1 MLHHNV
7 DSYGRRVMTTES
19 MQTLVGVLT
28 VLAMAATVAGVALLV
43 GGSRQWAQQWRAD
56 VAPLVLGFVAVVAVA
71 TTAGSLYFSEVAG
84 YLPCRWCWYQR
95 TMAYPLAVIM
105 VVAVLR
111 RDAGVRWYA
120 WPLCAIGASMSIW
133 HSLIEKYPQWESS
146 SCSLT
151 APCSIPPFRA
161 FGTLSL
167 AHMALA
173 SFACQAVW
181 LALAPARKVSD
192 V

>member
-1 MLHHNV
+1 
-7 DSYGRRVMTTES
+7 MTTES

-28 VLAMAATVAGVALLV
+28 VMAMVAGAVGAALVV
-43 GGSRQWAQQWRAD
+43 GGRRAWAQQWRAD
-56 VAPLVLGFVAVVAVA
+56 VGPLVLWFVAAVAVA

-84 YLPCRWCWYQR
+84 YLPCRWCWFQR

-105 VVAVLR
+105 VVAALR

-120 WPLCAIGASMSIW
+120 WPLCGVGASMSLW
-133 HSLIEKYPQWESS
+133 HGLIEKFPQWESS

-151 APCSIPPFRA
+151 TPCTIAPFHSLGLF
-161 FGTLSL
+161 SL

-173 SFACQAVW
+173 SFVCQAVW
-181 LALAPARKVSD
+181 LALAPRTVRKVLD